1 MKRRQLQNKQT
12 NPYSLFLQEVIGVA
26 GGKRLQA
33 TVFHK
38 PSFKAWARDYVVL
51 LELDFPRRKQLP
63 ENIAA
68 QNNQLKNFFQPRG
81 YPTIWIF
88 DMNLNSE
95 GTQYE
100 INALGNL
107 GLPRADRNPDR
118 RTKSLLLMQI
128 RF

>member
-1 MKRRQLQNKQT
+1 MFFTADL
-12 NPYSLFLQEVIGVA
+12 YSLNLPLMFRHL
-26 GGKRLQA
+26 
-33 TVFHK
+33 
-38 PSFKAWARDYVVL
+38 W
-51 LELDFPRRKQLP
+51 RKQLP
-63 ENIAA
+63 KNIAA

-107 GLPRADRNPDR
+107 GYPSGSQPGQEDKKFIANAD
-118 RTKSLLLMQI
+118 QI
-128 RF
+128 LAKRQ